1 MISWNKSIN
10 IKIQAISIEKAN
22 SKEKTKEC
30 IIRNSASNTKFGSI
44 TNPIARIEFDGKEFL
59 VDANYMKQA
68 MEKIIALNDI

>member
-10 IKIQAISIEKAN
+10 IKIQAISAEKVN

-30 IIRNSASNTKFGSI
+30 TIRNNASSTKFGSI